1 MTVCVRPSGLLVLL
15 SWVVKVFP
23 EFHVC
28 KSPESR
34 HRGKVHR
41 ELDFT
46 ITSIRN
52 SVFTLIEPMNDR
64 LQNHQYRLLMAP
76 NKRPTQSILS
86 KGTKL
91 KLRQKDVFRYLT
103 HVLFK
108 PIAVVLM
115 PSALLQNA
123 CMLH

>member
-1 MTVCVRPSGLLVLL
+1 
-15 SWVVKVFP
+15 
-23 EFHVC
+23 
-28 KSPESR
+28 
-34 HRGKVHR
+34 
-41 ELDFT
+41 
-46 ITSIRN
+46 
-52 SVFTLIEPMNDR
+52 MNDR